1 MKKFFSNVGFKISKF
16 FYNFKN
22 KWIVFWSTKEITKK
36 LLYTLLL
43 LSIYILMTTIKAPF
57 VKLSDV
63 NINDDPFL
71 NTLNLVGGGGL
82 KNFSLAALGISP
94 FINASLIMSLL
105 QTKLFPPIQKLSQ
118 SGPQGRR
125 KLNIITRILTLFIAF
140 PQAILLTKS
149 LSLGDNPFIGFTPIQ
164 KLPREVTIYLI
175 LPLILIG
182 GSLFSLFIAE
192 QITDKGLG
200 NGTSLIIFV
209 GIAFQLQSQFKGA
222 FSLFVGSESTAAI
235 FVGALKFLTYL
246 FVYFALLFIIAL
258 VYNAERHV
266 PIQQIGA
273 GRSRN
278 INEMGKLPIKLNPGG
293 IMPIIFASML
303 VSFPIMISR
312 ILPKGNSGKLWI
324 EANMQFTQPLGL
336 SLLILITFF
345 FSYIIG
351 LQQSRI
357 DKISEDFAKNSTFIP
372 GIRPGEETE
381 DYLIGVVLRLCT
393 FSGFYLVF
401 LASFQYIMILWL
413 QIPAIV
419 SFGGT
424 GMMIL
429 VSVALET
436 IQQFMARRK
445 SQHLAKQKR
454 LSKEAADVLNFQ
466 NKYQENDP
474 FATNDQKSEDVSKEY
489 DKYKNGDGLLW

>member
-1 MKKFFSNVGFKISKF
+1 MKNFFANTGFKISKF
-16 FYNFKN
+16 FYTFKN
-22 KWIVFWSTKEITKK
+22 KWILFWSTKEITKK

-57 VKLSDV
+57 VNLANT

-82 KNFSLAALGISP
+82 KNFSLVALGISP

-125 KLNIITRILTLFIAF
+125 KLNIITRILTLIIAF

-149 LSLGDNPFIGFTPIQ
+149 LGAGDNPFIIFNPI
-164 KLPREVTIYLI
+164 KAFHPGVTTFFV
-175 LPLILIG
+175 LPLILIA

-209 GIAFQLQSQFKGA
+209 GIAFQLPTQFKGA
-222 FSLFVGSESTAAI
+222 FSLFVGSESTTAI

-246 FVYFALLFIIAL
+246 FVYFGLLFIITL
-258 VYNAERHV
+258 VYNAERHI

-303 VSFPIMISR
+303 VSFPIMIAR
-312 ILPKGNSGKLWI
+312 ILPSGNSGKLWI
-324 EANMQFTQPLGL
+324 EANMQFRQPLGL

-345 FSYIIG
+345 FSYVIG
-351 LQQSRI
+351 LQQSKI

-372 GIRPGEETE
+372 GLRPGEETE
-381 DYLIGVVLRLCT
+381 DYLIGIVLRLCT

-401 LASFQYIMILWL
+401 LASFQYIMILGL
-413 QIPAIV
+413 NIPAIV

-436 IQQFMARRK
+436 IQQFLARRK

-454 LSKEAADVLNFQ
+454 LSKEAAEVINFQ
-466 NKYQENDP
+466 NKYEENDP
-474 FATNDQKSEDVSKEY
+474 FASDDQKVDNQSKDY